1 MKIHNPILILA
12 CIISFSIW
20 SCQSKTPDTATLS
33 EAEVVHDNQLSEAE
47 KEQGW
52 KLLFDGSTLNG
63 WHVYNRGKAESA
75 WEAVNG
81 ELRCNPEKT
90 DDPADLLTD
99 VQYENFEFDFEWKI
113 EEEGNSG
120 VFINVVEKPEIK
132 TAWATGPEYQ
142 LLSNSHA
149 EVNVPL
155 KRSGCLYNFFP
166 QKNPAA
172 TKSSSEWNQSKI
184 IQLDGKTQFFLNG
197 VLTTEVDFKSQA
209 WADAVA
215 NSSFSNYP
223 EFGKSTKGHIA
234 LQDWAKGISFRNL
247 KIKEL

>member
-1 MKIHNPILILA
+1 MKTINPNLILG
-12 CIISFSIW
+12 CIITLSIW
-20 SCQSKTPDTATLS
+20 SCQSKSPETSNS
-33 EAEVVHDNQLSEAE
+33 EPEIKQGNQLSNEE
-47 KEQGW
+47 KEEGW
-52 KLLFDGSTLNG
+52 KLLFDGSTLDG
-63 WHVYNRGKAESA
+63 WHVYNKGKAESA

-81 ELRCNPEKT
+81 ELKCNPEKT

-99 VQYENFEFDFEWKI
+99 AQYENFEFAFEWKI

-132 TAWATGPEYQ
+132 TAWASGPEYQ

-149 EVNVPL
+149 EVDVPL
-155 KRSGCLYNFFP
+155 KLSGCLYNFFP
-166 QKNPAA
+166 QKNPAE

-215 NSSFSNYP
+215 NSGFKDYQ

-247 KIKEL
+247 KIREL